1 MALEQGLGSPSIH
14 TSIFELF
21 CRYGKP
27 LQVRV
32 GAAHKHTDSRP
43 VRSRRLMMLTPTY
56 LSTSPS
62 EECPRANHTL
72 FEPLPWNSSL
82 APPHWDTWLWGH
94 SPLCPPFAWH
104 SNKAILVFSSVQFSR
119 SVMSDSLRPRGLQHA
134 RPPCP
139 SAALGDYSNSCPL
152 SRWCHPTISSSV
164 VPFSSHL

>member
-119 SVMSDSLRPRGLQHA
+119 LVVSDPMNRSTPGLPVHHKLPEFTQTHVH
-134 RPPCP
+134 R
-139 SAALGDYSNSCPL
+139 
-152 SRWCHPTISSSV
+152 V
-164 VPFSSHL
+164 VQTQQRTLKWLFY